1 MRSTFLSTK
10 TQTQPCCGSQLQ
22 RSQYFPQEL
31 ENTKDRSKIN
41 IGLRIIWYA
50 VVVHVHLL
58 WDLMGGAEEV

>member
-31 ENTKDRSKIN
+31 ANTKDRSKRN
-41 IGLRIIWYA
+41 IGLSWTA
-50 VVVHVHLL
+50 AVHVHLL
-58 WDLMGGAEEV
+58 RDLMGGAEEVLL